1 MTQTCNLHFSKFTE
15 CISPRMNPAVN
26 YRLRVIMMYLRRL
39 LTATNL
45 VQDLVVREAV
55 LVWDTECIEALF
67 ISCPILL

>member
-1 MTQTCNLHFSKFTE
+1 
-15 CISPRMNPAVN
+15 MNPAVN